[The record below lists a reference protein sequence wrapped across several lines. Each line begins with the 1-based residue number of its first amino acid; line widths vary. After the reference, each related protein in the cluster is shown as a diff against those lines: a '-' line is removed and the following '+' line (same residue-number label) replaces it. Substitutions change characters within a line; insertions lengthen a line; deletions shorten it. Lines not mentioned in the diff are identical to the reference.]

1 MSILKVDNE
10 NKKIFVKKQSEKLRY
25 FVHFVPTYETF
36 RSDQ

>member
-1 MSILKVDNE
+1 MKI
-10 NKKIFVKKQSEKLRY
+10 KKYFVKKQSEKLRY